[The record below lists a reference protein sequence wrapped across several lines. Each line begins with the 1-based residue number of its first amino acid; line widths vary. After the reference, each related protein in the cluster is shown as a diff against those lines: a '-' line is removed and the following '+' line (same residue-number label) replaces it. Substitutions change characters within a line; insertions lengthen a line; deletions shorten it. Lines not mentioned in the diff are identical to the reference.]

1 MIQKLLHLKHW
12 QIFLFYA
19 LPGLISILALA
30 AIFAI
35 RIHYGDTEGP
45 QGAILPLVILY
56 FVGPLFVI
64 GVALSWLWAIAV
76 GLQPKLPE
84 GMNMNLNTFKIA
96 FCGPIVVILV
106 AAFAMLSG
114 WEGLVF
120 IAVLFLAWVC
130 AMVGVFY
137 VPWFVARTL
146 KSVELQRTDL
156 GFSEVILDYFLIHL
170 GPIGVWFI
178 QPRINRAAA

>member
-1 MIQKLLHLKHW
+1 MIKKLLHLKHW
-12 QIFLFYA
+12 QFFLFYA
-19 LPGLISILALA
+19 LPGLISILSLA

-56 FVGPLFVI
+56 FGGPLVMI
-64 GVALSWLWAIAV
+64 GAAMSWLWAVAV

-84 GMNMNLNTFKIA
+84 GMKMNLKAFQFA

-106 AAFAMLSG
+106 AAFAMLAG
-114 WEGLVF
+114 WEGVGF
-120 IAVLFLAWVC
+120 IAVLFLGWVY

-137 VPWFVARTL
+137 VPWFVAKTL

-156 GFSEVILDYFLIHL
+156 GFADFILEFFLIGL

-178 QPRINRAAA
+178 QPKINRVAA